1 MSSAALPK
9 PLNGTP
15 SIHPSGQGHIRYQ
28 AKESIVTI
36 EEQIQEIE
44 EEISS
49 TKYNKATQH
58 HIGKLKAKLA
68 RLKKEAEVRAA
79 SKGGGRGYG
88 VSKSGNATVAI
99 VGLPSCGKSTLLN
112 QLTEAESEVA
122 HFDFT
127 TLTVVPGTLHHR
139 GANIQL
145 LDLPGLIEGAS
156 KGKGRGREVLSVVRT
171 ADLILLLI
179 DVYRPELDVLV
190 RELHSAGLRLN
201 EREADIVITPR
212 NRGGI
217 NVRSTVA
224 LTILDDDLVQAMV
237 REYGMVNADVVLRQ
251 DVDEDQLLDYLQGN
265 RRYVQAMGVVNKID
279 AVPDDMWRPLV
290 TDVSSRGFP
299 VVAISADKG
308 TNLDVLKDTIFDNLD
323 LMRTYMRPRGGET
336 DYEEPLIIRR
346 NATVRD
352 VCDTIHREIK
362 RKFRYAII
370 WGESAKFPGQNVGLD
385 HILADG
391 DVITLVQRR

>member
-1 MSSAALPK
+1 MTL
-9 PLNGTP
+9 
-15 SIHPSGQGHIRYQ
+15 
-28 AKESIVTI
+28 
-36 EEQIQEIE
+36 EEQIKEIE
-44 EEISS
+44 EEISN

-68 RLKKEAEVRAA
+68 RLREEVEVRAA

-88 VSKSGNATVAI
+88 LSKSGNATVAI

-112 QLTEAESEVA
+112 GLTEADSEVG

-171 ADLILLLI
+171 ADLILLLM
-179 DVYRPELDVLV
+179 DVYKPEVEVLV
-190 RELHSAGLRLN
+190 RELHIAGLRLN

-217 NVRSTVA
+217 NVRTTVK
-224 LTILDDDLVQAMV
+224 LTILDEELVVGMV
-237 REYGMVNADVVLRQ
+237 RAYGLVNADVVLRQ

-265 RRYVQAMGVVNKID
+265 RRYVRAMAVVNKID
-279 AVPDDMWRPLV
+279 AVPKDIWYPIVQKLEALE
-290 TDVSSRGFP
+290 FP
-299 VVAISADKG
+299 VVPISADKG
-308 TNLDVLKDTIFDNLD
+308 TNLGLLKDTLFDNLD
-323 LMRTYMRPRGGET
+323 LMRVYMKPRGGET
-336 DYEEPLIIRR
+336 DFEEPLIIRR
-346 NATVRD
+346 GATVKN

-362 RKFRYAII
+362 RKFRFAKV
-370 WGESAKFPGQNVGLD
+370 WGESAKFPGQSVGLE
-385 HILADG
+385 HILTDA
-391 DVITLVQRR
+391 DVITIVQNR

>member
-1 MSSAALPK
+1 M
-9 PLNGTP
+9 
-15 SIHPSGQGHIRYQ
+15 
-28 AKESIVTI
+28 TI
-36 EEQIQEIE
+36 EEQIAEIE
-44 EEISS
+44 EEISN

-68 RLKKEAEVRAA
+68 RLKEEAEVRAS
-79 SKGGGRGYG
+79 SKGGGRGYAL
-88 VSKSGNATVAI
+88 SKSGNATVAI

-112 QLTEAESEVA
+112 QLTEAESEVG

-171 ADLILLLI
+171 ADLIMLLI
-179 DVYRPELDVLV
+179 DVYRPEIDVLI
-190 RELHSAGLRLN
+190 RELHTAGLRLN
-201 EREADIVITPR
+201 EREADLVITPR

-217 NVRSTVA
+217 NVRSTVK
-224 LTILDDDLVQAMV
+224 LTILDEELVVAMV
-237 REYGMVNADVVLRQ
+237 RAYGLVNADVVLRQ

-265 RRYVQAMGVVNKID
+265 RRYVQAMAVVNKID
-279 AVPDDMWRPLV
+279 AVPDEIWRPIFEDAE
-290 TDVSSRGFP
+290 TRGFP
-299 VVAISADKG
+299 VVPISADKG
-308 TNLDVLKDTIFDNLD
+308 TNLDVLRDAIFDNLD
-323 LMRTYMRPRGGET
+323 LMRTYMKPRGGET

-346 NATVRD
+346 GATVRN

-362 RKFRYAII
+362 RKFRFAKV
-370 WGESAKFPGQNVGLD
+370 WGESAKFPGQNVGLE
-385 HILADG
+385 HILTDG
-391 DVITLVQRR
+391 DVITIVQRR

>member
-1 MSSAALPK
+1 M
-9 PLNGTP
+9 
-15 SIHPSGQGHIRYQ
+15 
-28 AKESIVTI
+28 TI
-36 EEQIQEIE
+36 EEQIKDIE

-68 RLKKEAEVRAA
+68 RLKDEAETRAS

-112 QLTEAESEVA
+112 QLTEADSEVG

-171 ADLILLLI
+171 ADLILLLV
-179 DVYRPELDVLV
+179 DVYRPEIDVLV
-190 RELHSAGLRLN
+190 RELHIAGLRLN

-217 NVRSTVA
+217 NVRTTVA
-224 LTILDDDLVQAMV
+224 LTILDDELVQSMV
-237 REYGMVNADVVLRQ
+237 REYGIVNADVVLRQ
-251 DVDEDQLLDYLQGN
+251 DVDEDQLLDYIQGN
-265 RRYVQAMGVVNKID
+265 RRYVQAMAAVNKID
-279 AVPDDMWRPLV
+279 AVPEDMWRPLIK
-290 TDVSSRGFP
+290 DMESRGFP

-308 TNLDVLKDTIFDNLD
+308 TNLDVLKDTVFDNLD
-323 LMRTYMRPRGGET
+323 LMRIYMRPRGGET

-346 NATVRD
+346 NATVKD

-362 RKFRYAII
+362 RKFRFGKV
-370 WGESAKFPGQNVGLD
+370 WGDSAKFPGQNVGLE
-385 HILADG
+385 HILSDG
-391 DVITLVQRR
+391 DVLTIVQRR

>member
-1 MSSAALPK
+1 M
-9 PLNGTP
+9 
-15 SIHPSGQGHIRYQ
+15 
-28 AKESIVTI
+28 VTI
-36 EEQIQEIE
+36 DEQIKEIE

-68 RLKKEAEVRAA
+68 RLRQESEARAA
-79 SKGGGRGYG
+79 AKGGGKGYAI
-88 VSKSGNATVAI
+88 SKSGNATVAI

-112 QLTEAESEVA
+112 KLTQAESEVG

-139 GANIQL
+139 GANIQM

-171 ADLILLLI
+171 ADLILLLM
-179 DVYRPELDVLV
+179 DVYRPEVDVLI
-190 RELHSAGLRLN
+190 RELHAAGLRLN

-217 NVRSTVA
+217 NVRSTVP
-224 LTILDDDLVQAMV
+224 LTILDDELVRAMV

-251 DVDEDQLLDYLQGN
+251 DVDEDQLIDYLQGN
-265 RRYVQAMGVVNKID
+265 RRYVKAMAAVNKID
-279 AVPDDMWRPLV
+279 AVPDDMWRPIIDDMSARELA
-290 TDVSSRGFP
+290 
-299 VVAISADKG
+299 VVAISASED
-308 TNLDVLKDTIFDNLD
+308 TNLEVLKDAIFDNLD
-323 LMRTYMRPRGGET
+323 LMRVYMRPRGGPT
-336 DYEEPLIIRR
+336 DFEEPLIIRS
-346 NATVRD
+346 NATVRN

-362 RKFRYAII
+362 RKFRFANV
-370 WGESAKFPGQNVGLD
+370 WGESAKFPGQSVGLD
-385 HILADG
+385 HILQDG
-391 DVITLVQRR
+391 DVLTIVQRK